1 MLKFFKITLVS
12 IIILFSSCSEDKQ
25 KIVEE
30 YTGPLIEGEN
40 VTTLYTDSA
49 ILKIK
54 LFAKIQYEHQN
65 KDREFPKG
73 LHVDFHS
80 SDSVITSNLTS
91 NYGYFY
97 EEDALYKVTDSVV
110 ITNHK
115 KKETLSTEELFWKP
129 DEERIYTDKFVRIE
143 TPKEIL
149 EGNGLEAKEDFSSY
163 KIKNITAILTLDEA
177 N

>member
-1 MLKFFKITLVS
+1 MG
-12 IIILFSSCSEDKQ
+12 CSEEKP
-25 KIVEE
+25 KIKEE
-30 YTGPLIEGEN
+30 YKGPVIEGEN

-54 LFAKIQYEHQN
+54 LFAKVQYEHQN

-73 LHVDFHS
+73 LDVDFHEN
-80 SDSVITSNLTS
+80 DTIITSNLKA

-97 EEDALYKVTDSVV
+97 EKDALYKVTGNVI
-110 ITNHK
+110 ITNNK
-115 KKETLSTEELFWKP
+115 KSETLKTEELYWKP
-129 DEERIYTDKFVRIE
+129 EEERIYTDKFVRIE
-143 TPKEIL
+143 TPKEVL

-163 KIKNITAILTLDEA
+163 KIKNITAILTLDET